1 MQSCPLLPGPISH
14 FLLRDASL
22 GPINRMGASS
32 VWQRADVK
40 EMKQWWGVCQM
51 RMREG
56 REVELCFLF
65 VGIRLTDLY
74 LVSKGPLA
82 SANPHHLQNGPPFSF
97 AQVSN
102 SPSSGLI
109 TLPFGQT
116 MQTLTQDTGVTL
128 STTTTSNQ
136 RKRER
141 NPPL

>member
-1 MQSCPLLPGPISH
+1 MQNCPLLPGPISH

-22 GPINRMGASS
+22 GPINRLGASS

-40 EMKQWWGVCQM
+40 EMKQLWGVWQM
-51 RMREG
+51 RRREG

-65 VGIRLTDLY
+65 AGIRLTDLY

-82 SANPHHLQNGPPFSF
+82 SANPHHLQNGPPFSCAKF
-97 AQVSN
+97 SK

-109 TLPFGQT
+109 TLLFGPT
-116 MQTLTQDTGVTL
+116 MQALILDTGVTL